1 MSREEVPDI
10 ENRIIEA
17 AKQVFVKKGYEAT
30 KMGDIA
36 AEVGISRTAMHYYFR
51 TKEMLFDAIFGQL
64 MDALLPNIGLIMDEE
79 STCLEKIPRIVDE
92 YMAMIRVNPLFPV
105 FVINEF
111 NRDPE
116 HVYRALMKN
125 PARIQPII
133 RLQNQMLE
141 EMEKGLLKKTPLI
154 YTASTLLSLVIFPML
169 VRHPL
174 TTVFLEGDPE
184 KFEAFIVE
192 RTSFVKAIMI
202 DLLTP
207 GKGKN
212 SNL

>member
-51 TKEMLFDAIFGQL
+51 TKEMLFDAILGQL

-92 YMAMIRVNPLFPV
+92 YMAMIRANPLFPV

-141 EMEKGLLKKTPLI
+141 EMEKGLLKKMPLI

-184 KFEAFIVE
+184 KFEAFVVE